1 MWGSCYVAHTSS
13 TANFLSKVISVSLY
27 DLIQPP
33 VLSTGRPM
41 LQGYAILLSLPQFPQ
56 LCYEGD
62 KTALVEETVV
72 RVSSVERQK
81 GREQVCGQY
90 Q

>member
-1 MWGSCYVAHTSS
+1 MWGSCYITHTAS
-13 TANFLSKVISVSLY
+13 TADFLSKVISVSRY

-33 VLSTGRPM
+33 VLSTGSPM
-41 LQGYAILLSLPQFPQ
+41 FQGYAVLLSLPQFPQ

-62 KTALVEETVV
+62 KTVLVEETVV